1 MYSICNATRAIRSG
15 LSLSPSGFT
24 RTNTRTYTRT
34 HTHTYIYI
42 HKKTQ
47 NTDQFN
53 RCSYI
58 SSKTEHRSAAY
69 CFLCIHN
76 VYFTTMLRHV
86 IVDRNFK
93 LLFRNR
99 VFESMKQWEFS
110 ILLRTEMGRRKSGLE
125 KEKNVIGTRG
135 RNICNMA

>member
-1 MYSICNATRAIRSG
+1 MSHPLWIKLKPIR
-15 LSLSPSGFT
+15 FH
-24 RTNTRTYTRT
+24 TYKHTYIHAHT
-34 HTHTYIYI
+34 HTHTYTYI
-42 HKKTQ
+42 KKHKTQ
-47 NTDQFN
+47 INLI
-53 RCSYI
+53 CSYI